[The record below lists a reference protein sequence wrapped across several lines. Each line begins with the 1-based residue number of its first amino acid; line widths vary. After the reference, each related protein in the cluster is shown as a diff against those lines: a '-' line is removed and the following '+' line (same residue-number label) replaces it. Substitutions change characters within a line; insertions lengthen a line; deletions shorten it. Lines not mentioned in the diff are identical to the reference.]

1 MATDTNAIAR
11 RDESGALAIAD
22 REQAAGALAHIL
34 GTGDLSKLTNEERV
48 ATYLDLCQ
56 SLSLN
61 PRSRPFDWLVL
72 DGKLVLYPNK
82 SCGEQLRRQHQ
93 ISVKVTRR
101 EIVGDLFVCEV
112 EGRTPTGRTD
122 EASKY
127 VPLTAWDRQAG
138 TMKKLTGQNLANAF
152 AKAETGA
159 KRRLVLSMVGL
170 ASPPDPEEIKGARF
184 VTVDGTGRILDQPT
198 EEQRYLAENPNAALA
213 IGEPTFETT
222 GQTST
227 APLAGTPDQ
236 RVTTAELTHP
246 RREGPRPTFKASDED
261 VRRWLGAW
269 FAAVKGT
276 PWEPDAARARY
287 VTNHTATWPEAK
299 RCSSLRTMFARCT
312 DDEAR
317 DFLAGIRAVV
327 NVWKEDQ
334 TTEEIVSQDEQ
345 EEPVTVESDQS
356 IDEAL
361 EAATIRNLGRE
372 RRPIEPTVTATSSRE
387 TPASSASPER
397 LVDGQEYP
405 RPRLLELYAAWSER
419 MKSLDVMWRPDDVK
433 RLSDAQL
440 RDAVAGLTGQVDTV
454 ETVLAMAD
462 DEPAAEAF

>member
-1 MATDTNAIAR
+1 MTTDLAR
-11 RDESGALAIAD
+11 QTDESASLAVAD
-22 REQAAGALAHIL
+22 REHAAGALAHIL
-34 GTGDLSKLTNEERV
+34 GTGDLSKLTNEERI

-101 EIVGDLFVCEV
+101 EVVGDLFVCEV

-127 VPLTAWDRQAG
+127 VPLTAWDRQSGA
-138 TMKKLTGQNLANAF
+138 MKKLTGQNLANAF

-170 ASPPDPEEIKGARF
+170 ASPPDPEETKGARY
-184 VTVDGTGRILDQPT
+184 VVVDGSGRVLEHPT
-198 EEQRYLAENPNAALA
+198 QEQRYLAENPNAALA

-222 GQTST
+222 GQASN

-236 RVTTAELTHP
+236 RVTTAELTHR

-276 PWEPDAARARY
+276 SLDTDEARRLW
-287 VTNHTATWPEAK
+287 VEEFTCTWPEPKQTA
-299 RCSSLRTMFARCT
+299 SLRTMFMRCT
-312 DDEAR
+312 EAEAADALSR
-317 DFLAGIRAVV
+317 VRAEAEGERASAAERVGG
-327 NVWKEDQ
+327 
-334 TTEEIVSQDEQ
+334 Q
-345 EEPVTVESDQS
+345 EEPGLVESDQS

-361 EAATIRNLGRE
+361 EAATIRHLGRE

-387 TPASSASPER
+387 APAPSASPER
-397 LVDGQEYP
+397 LVDGQEFP
-405 RPRLLELYAAWSER
+405 RARLLELYAAWSER
-419 MKSLDVMWRPDDVK
+419 MKSLDVMWRADDVK
-433 RLSDAQL
+433 RLSDAKL
-440 RDAVAGLTGQVDTV
+440 RDAVAGLISQVDD
-454 ETVLAMAD
+454 L
-462 DEPAAEAF
+462 DEFLSRHAEEAEGE